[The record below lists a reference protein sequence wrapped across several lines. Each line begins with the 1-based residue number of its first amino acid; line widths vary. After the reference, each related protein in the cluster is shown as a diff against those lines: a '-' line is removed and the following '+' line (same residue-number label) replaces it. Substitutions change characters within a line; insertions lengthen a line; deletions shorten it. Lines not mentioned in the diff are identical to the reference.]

1 MLKVRELMV
10 NIPDYYQ
17 YLLNVTDSKNPA
29 LEPYQSSLKSLT
41 QPGSPSFLVMRNLPI
56 DRPLLEPP
64 QDGKRPASKTTWI
77 SEATLFSIQ
86 RMVGLQPLSYLQEKG
101 GVLVHEVAP
110 VPGLDKSLSNSG
122 VVALGFHT
130 DDSILKPEFRPEF
143 LTLLGLINEHHTPT
157 FIAPID
163 WAFAEL
169 SSRHQRE
176 LMKPQYRV
184 ESPDSF
190 KIFGGK
196 VLRSELRSLVTRN
209 DSGDLEIAGNLYAVT
224 TGEPQAQVALDSLR
238 TVLPEIAESVVL
250 EPGCAV
256 IFSNSRVLHGRAAI
270 TGGKRWLQR
279 CFSRKNL
286 DALRKA
292 TGNYD
297 THSFDIQQLILA

>member
-1 MLKVRELMV
+1 MYLP
-10 NIPDYYQ
+10 NSHHTTPDYYQ
-17 YLLNVTDSKNPA
+17 HLLNITDSKNPA
-29 LEPYQSSLKSLT
+29 LEPYQFSLKSLT
-41 QPGSPSFLVMRNLPI
+41 QPGGASFLVMRNLPI
-56 DRPLLEPP
+56 DRPLPEPP
-64 QDGKRPASKTTWI
+64 QDGKRPTSKNTWI

-86 RMVGLQPLSYLQEKG
+86 RTIGLQPLSYIQEKG

-122 VVALGFHT
+122 IVALGFHT

-169 SSRHQRE
+169 SSRHQQE

-209 DSGDLEIAGNLYAVT
+209 PSGDLEIAGNLYAVT
-224 TGEPQAQVALDSLR
+224 TREPQAQVALDSLR
-238 TVLPEIAESVVL
+238 TVLPEIAESVIL

-292 TGNYD
+292 TGNYK